1 MTMIIGAV
9 INTILDPILIF
20 VFDMGVRG
28 AAIATIISQ
37 AVSSIWVLYTLISK
51 KSSVRIHISK
61 LKLKL
66 NIVKD
71 ILAIGSA
78 SFAIQIAASAVM
90 TLLNRALVKYGLE
103 LGPNGDSVALAAFAA
118 INSVGMMVLMP
129 VFGIN
134 QGTQPV
140 VGFNYGAKNYKRVLE
155 AYKYS
160 VIASSAV
167 TTLGFIIVM
176 LFPNQIIGLFIS
188 EEGQILQSFGS
199 IALKISFCFYPV
211 VGAQILS
218 GSYFQMAGK
227 PKLALFLTTSRQ
239 VILLIPMIIILP
251 KFLGIWGAVWAT
263 PIADILATII
273 TIGLMFREIKFLR
286 THIID

>member
-1 MTMIIGAV
+1 
-9 INTILDPILIF
+9 
-20 VFDMGVRG
+20 
-28 AAIATIISQ
+28 
-37 AVSSIWVLYTLISK
+37 
-51 KSSVRIHISK
+51 
-61 LKLKL
+61 
-66 NIVKD
+66 
-71 ILAIGSA
+71 
-78 SFAIQIAASAVM
+78 M